1 MPGSVNRQRL
11 SNSTKLLNKKTASVI
26 NGRGFF
32 LVVELTPTWLN
43 SYRLNSY
50 RINFGSLC
58 KDNEISYS
66 HTMSVESIV
75 SLIDAE
81 LQKLLQARALIA
93 AAGRVN
99 LKKVKAAKT
108 AAKPARQRVLSAEAR
123 KRIADAQR
131 KRWAAQKG
139 KNE

>member
-1 MPGSVNRQRL
+1 
-11 SNSTKLLNKKTASVI
+11 
-26 NGRGFF
+26 
-32 LVVELTPTWLN
+32 
-43 SYRLNSY
+43 
-50 RINFGSLC
+50 
-58 KDNEISYS
+58 
-66 HTMSVESIV
+66 MSVESIV

-139 KNE
+139 KNK